1 MLKAID
7 QGNKSEWDFLKF
19 RLELRIFRKIQFWII

>member
-7 QGNKSEWDFLKF
+7 QGNESEWDFLKF
-19 RLELRIFRKIQFWII
+19 RLEVRIFRKIQFCFI